1 MTWWMTA
8 VLRSK
13 GALTSLGIKEQAIH
27 IPKGE
32 FMANKNENRVLN
44 RMGAREV
51 TAEEVKQVTGSGN
64 FNTNVCTISLDTGAK
79 DGDACH

>member
-1 MTWWMTA
+1 
-8 VLRSK
+8 
-13 GALTSLGIKEQAIH
+13 
-27 IPKGE
+27 
-32 FMANKNENRVLN
+32 MANQNDNRVLN